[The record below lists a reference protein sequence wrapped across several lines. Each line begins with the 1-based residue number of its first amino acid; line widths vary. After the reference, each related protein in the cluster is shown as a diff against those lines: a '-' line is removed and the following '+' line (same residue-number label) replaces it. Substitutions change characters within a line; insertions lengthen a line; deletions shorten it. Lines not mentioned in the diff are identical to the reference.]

1 MFQAQRPGAPMGQ
14 QAMEQ
19 HRTRPRLQPVTVEDV
34 VQTDVVTAKPDASVE
49 EVVGMMASEDI
60 GSVVVVE
67 EDRPVGIVTDR
78 SIALS
83 LQDNPD
89 LVEQSIEEIL
99 DENLVTGTTE
109 MSIFKAVRRMNDEVV
124 RRLPIVDEDGTLE
137 GIVTLDDI
145 LILESTELTNATEI
159 IKEQSPRM

>member
-1 MFQAQRPGAPMGQ
+1 
-14 QAMEQ
+14 MEQ